1 MTERIKRMLSL
12 AIAVALAGCSTINTQ
27 IRKEVEREQ
36 EAGKRGMEP
45 PLRIAPP
52 ARVAEVKGAL
62 VPVAPAVPQTRSEW
76 LRKLRIE
83 LDVRN
88 PVSLWAVIEKLS
100 GQGINVISDL
110 PLGTYTYVGRVNPT
124 DADTALQAVLGSV
137 GLDFEADDARRTVV
151 IKPMSQRT
159 WYVNIGYR
167 KATFSSD
174 GQAASGAPPA
184 ASGAAPGSSLTPGS
198 GMATSAGATYGQT
211 GMAPG
216 GAATPGMSQNQGAP
230 GGGLQPLAPLAV
242 GGTAVTAA
250 DDFWTSLSIELTSR
264 LSVLV
269 PKAMVAGIPQGP
281 NLPPIPG
288 GVPVPTPLPMYMS
301 GSVTSGGQSAGE
313 SHWRRQIGSYS
324 LNPATGAVTVQA
336 PHWVLSDLDAYFKW
350 IQDMYN
356 TDITFLG
363 ELVLVTSTRSDSE
376 GFDLA
381 AFTSWASGRYGAIV
395 SNNALGGVTV
405 TLPSPGV
412 PVSVSAA
419 QQTVGGPLVGLRYQ
433 TATDALQIFNAFL
446 SELGKVSVIQRPLV
460 TTTSGVP
467 GVFAKKFT
475 DYYNTVSQQAAAGGT
490 GSAATATQNTLVPVE
505 LGTELRINP
514 RIDLATG
521 LIRAQLT
528 LSQSIQSGIRTIP
541 QTITFGNNAQTVN
554 TSIPLITRQN
564 LSGEILLRDGDLIV
578 VGGQTEDNATVND
591 NGLPGEEGPL
601 GGLFG
606 VKKASRGAQTYYFAL
621 RVAVSRRK

>member
-1 MTERIKRMLSL
+1 MKDITKRLLSV
-12 AIAVALAGCSTINTQ
+12 AIAAALAGCSTVNTQ
-27 IRKEVEREQ
+27 IRKELEREQ
-36 EAGKRGMEP
+36 QAGKRGMDP
-45 PLRIAPP
+45 PVRIAPP
-52 ARVAEVKGAL
+52 ARVAEVRGAL
-62 VPVAPAVPQTRSEW
+62 LPVAPAVPQTRSEW
-76 LRKLRIE
+76 LRKLRVE

-100 GQGINVISDL
+100 GQGINIVSDL
-110 PLGTYTYVGRVNPT
+110 PLGTYTYAGRVNAT

-137 GLDFEADDARRTVV
+137 GLDFEADDARKIVV

-174 GQAASGAPPA
+174 GQAASGAPPTPG
-184 ASGAAPGSSLTPGS
+184 GAAPGSSPT
-198 GMATSAGATYGQT
+198 
-211 GMAPG
+211 
-216 GAATPGMSQNQGAP
+216 P
-230 GGGLQPLAPLAV
+230 GGGMASSPGAAYGQIGTAGAAVPGTSQAQGASGGGPQQLAPLAV

-250 DDFWTSLSIELTSR
+250 DDFWTSLSIELTNR

-269 PKAMVAGIPQGP
+269 PKAIAAGAAQGS
-281 NLPPIPG
+281 NLPPISG
-288 GVPVPTPLPMYMS
+288 GVPLPTPLSVSMF
-301 GSVTSGGQSAGE
+301 GSATAGGQGAGE

-336 PHWVLSDLDAYFKW
+336 PHWVLNDLDAYFKW

-381 AFTSWASGRYGAIV
+381 AFASWASGRYGAIV

-405 TLPSPGV
+405 TLPSAGAPG
-412 PVSVSAA
+412 SVSAA
-419 QQTVGGPLVGLRYQ
+419 QQSVGGALVGLRYQ
-433 TATDALQIFNAFL
+433 TATDALQVFNAFL

-528 LSQSIQSGIRTIP
+528 LSQSIQSGTRTIP

-591 NGLPGEEGPL
+591 NGLPGEDGPI

-621 RVAVSRRK
+621 RVAVTRRK

>member
-1 MTERIKRMLSL
+1 MTTKRLLSVAL
-12 AIAVALAGCSTINTQ
+12 AAALAGCATVNTQ
-27 IRKEVEREQ
+27 VGKEVERQEQ
-36 EAGKRGMEP
+36 AGKRNMDP
-45 PLRIAPP
+45 PVRIAPP
-52 ARVAEVKGAL
+52 TRVAEVKGAL
-62 VPVAPAVPQTRSEW
+62 LPVVPAVPQTRSEW

-88 PVSLWAVIEKLS
+88 PISLSAVIEKLS
-100 GQGINVISDL
+100 GQGINVVSDL
-110 PLGTYTYVGRVNPT
+110 PLGTYTYAGRVNPT

-137 GLDFEADDARRTVV
+137 GLDFEADDARRIVV

-167 KATFSSD
+167 KTTFSSD
-174 GQAASGAPPA
+174 GQAAPGITPATSGSAPGMP
-184 ASGAAPGSSLTPGS
+184 AAPGG
-198 GMATSAGATYGQT
+198 GVAASAGQAYGQT
-211 GMAPG
+211 GTAPG
-216 GAATPGMSQNQGAP
+216 GAATSGMSPGQGAQ
-230 GGGLQPLAPLAV
+230 GGGAPALAPLAV

-250 DDFWTSLSIELTSR
+250 DDFWTSLSVELTNR
-264 LSVLV
+264 MSVLV
-269 PKAMVAGIPQGP
+269 PRAGGIPQGP

-288 GVPVPTPLPMYMS
+288 SVPVPTPLSLS
-301 GSVTSGGQSAGE
+301 GSAGAGGQGTGD

-336 PHWVLSDLDAYFKW
+336 PHWVLNDLDAYFKW
-350 IQDMYN
+350 IQEMYN

-363 ELVLVTSTRSDSE
+363 ELVLVTSSRSDSE

-381 AFTSWASGRYGAIV
+381 AFASWASGRFGAIV

-412 PVSVSAA
+412 PVTVSAA
-419 QQTVGGPLVGLRYQ
+419 QQTVGGALIGLRHQ
-433 TATDALQIFNAFL
+433 TATDSLQVFNAFL

-514 RIDLATG
+514 RIDLSTG

-621 RVAVSRRK
+621 RVVVSRRK

>member
-1 MTERIKRMLSL
+1 MTDRTKRLL
-12 AIAVALAGCSTINTQ
+12 FVAVAVALAGCSTVNTQ

-36 EAGKRGMEP
+36 EAGKRGMDP
-45 PLRIAPP
+45 PVRIAPP

-62 VPVAPAVPQTRSEW
+62 LPVAPAVPQTRSEW
-76 LRKLRIE
+76 LRKLRVE

-100 GQGINVISDL
+100 GQGINLVSDL
-110 PLGTYTYVGRVNPT
+110 PLGTYTYTGRVNAT

-137 GLDFEADDARRTVV
+137 GLDFEADDARKIVV

-174 GQAASGAPPA
+174 GQAASGAPPTP
-184 ASGAAPGSSLTPGS
+184 SGAAPGSSPTPGG
-198 GMATSAGATYGQT
+198 GMTSSPGAAYGQT
-211 GMAPG
+211 GTA
-216 GAATPGMSQNQGAP
+216 GAAVSGTSQTQGAP
-230 GGGLQPLAPLAV
+230 GGGPQQLAPLAV

-250 DDFWTSLSIELTSR
+250 DDFWTSLSIELTNR

-269 PKAMVAGIPQGP
+269 PKAMAAGVAQGS
-281 NLPPIPG
+281 NLPPISG
-288 GVPVPTPLPMYMS
+288 GVPVPAPLPMSMS
-301 GSVTSGGQSAGE
+301 GPATAGTQGAGE

-336 PHWVLSDLDAYFKW
+336 PHWVLNDLDAYFKW

-376 GFDLA
+376 GFDLS
-381 AFTSWASGRYGAIV
+381 AFASWASGRYGAII

-405 TLPSPGV
+405 TLPSTGV
-412 PVSVSAA
+412 PGSVSAA
-419 QQTVGGPLVGLRYQ
+419 QQNVGGALVGIRYQ
-433 TATDALQIFNAFL
+433 TATDALQVFNAFL

-528 LSQSIQSGIRTIP
+528 LSQSIQSGTRTIP

-591 NGLPGEEGPL
+591 NGLPGEDGPI

-621 RVAVSRRK
+621 RVAVTRRK

>member
-1 MTERIKRMLSL
+1 MKDRTRRLLSL
-12 AIAVALAGCSTINTQ
+12 AVAAALAGCSTVNTQ
-27 IRKEVEREQ
+27 IRKELEREQ
-36 EAGKRGMEP
+36 EAGKRGMDP
-45 PLRIAPP
+45 PVRIAPP

-62 VPVAPAVPQTRSEW
+62 LPVAPAVPQTRSEW
-76 LRKLRIE
+76 LRKLRVE

-100 GQGINVISDL
+100 GQGINLVSDL
-110 PLGTYTYVGRVNPT
+110 PLGTYTYAGRVNAT

-137 GLDFEADDARRTVV
+137 GLDFEADDARKIVV

-174 GQAASGAPPA
+174 GQAASGAPPTQ
-184 ASGAAPGSSLTPGS
+184 SGAAPGSSPTPGG
-198 GMATSAGATYGQT
+198 GMASSPGAAYGQIGTAGAAVSGASQT
-211 GMAPG
+211 
-216 GAATPGMSQNQGAP
+216 QGAP
-230 GGGLQPLAPLAV
+230 GGGPQQLAPLAV

-250 DDFWTSLSIELTSR
+250 DDFWTSLSIELTNR

-269 PKAMVAGIPQGP
+269 PKAMVAGYAQGSS
-281 NLPPIPG
+281 LPPISG
-288 GVPVPTPLPMYMS
+288 GVPVPTPLPVSMS
-301 GSVTSGGQSAGE
+301 GSATAGGQGAGE

-336 PHWVLSDLDAYFKW
+336 PHWVLNDLDAYFKW

-376 GFDLA
+376 GFDLS
-381 AFTSWASGRYGAIV
+381 AFASWASGRYGAIV

-412 PVSVSAA
+412 PGSVSAA
-419 QQTVGGPLVGLRYQ
+419 QQTVGGPLLGLRYQ
-433 TATDALQIFNAFL
+433 AATDALQVFNAFL

-528 LSQSIQSGIRTIP
+528 LSQSIQSGTRTIP

-591 NGLPGEEGPL
+591 NGLPGEDGPI

-621 RVAVSRRK
+621 RVAVTRRK